1 MQVAISLLDYGVKVG
16 NKNKTAK
23 YWRKKAIN
31 LIISQKNA
39 KFASP
44 YHFIY
49 VYSVV
54 WVDKKVLLIHFN
66 NKLQ

>member
-1 MQVAISLLDYGVKVG
+1 MQVAISLSDYGVKVG

-23 YWRKKAIN
+23 YWRKKAGN

-44 YHFIY
+44 YYLIY
-49 VYSVV
+49 LYRIV
-54 WVDKKVLLIHFN
+54 WAER
-66 NKLQ
+66 